1 MTNKNAM
8 VGEGVL
14 PPLDGEGGPRETR
27 DGWGGR
33 STPSDLAA
41 RGHLP
46 HRGGGGYLLSLLI
59 LLTAGAARAGETGC
73 WLDHGAI
80 VVPAAFGDIAGD
92 FLLDAAT
99 PKSALHVTVANSFGV
114 TSDTTRADLRLAGQR
129 LPAFEMKVA
138 DLDVQARPR
147 TAGLAG
153 VIGADA
159 LAGYVT
165 EITTRPCRVKLSLR
179 AGRPWPVRAE
189 LSWIGGAMAVKAAVS
204 DGTTS
209 RAGWFAVATGAPGV
223 TVAQATLTRDPPKD
237 SDPDWPPAR
246 LRALS
251 VGGLLFEQVP
261 AGAEADA
268 PAGLAGAIGEEV
280 WCGRPLRLD
289 PRHGR
294 LELGAKTPDSH

>member
-1 MTNKNAM
+1 MI
-8 VGEGVL
+8 
-14 PPLDGEGGPRETR
+14 
-27 DGWGGR
+27 
-33 STPSDLAA
+33 LA
-41 RGHLP
+41 
-46 HRGGGGYLLSLLI
+46 LI
-59 LLTAGAARAGETGC
+59 LAAGAARAGETGC

-114 TSDTTRADLRLAGQR
+114 TSETMRADLRLAGAR

-165 EITTRPCRVKLSLR
+165 EITTAPCRVKLTRR
-179 AGRPWPVRAE
+179 AGRPWPVRAQMR
-189 LSWIGGAMAVKAAVS
+189 WVGGAMAVKAAVS
-204 DGTTS
+204 DGPTS

-223 TVAQATLTRDPPKD
+223 TVAQATLTRDPPTGA
-237 SDPDWPPAR
+237 DPDWPPAR

-251 VGGLLFEQVP
+251 IGGLIFEQVP
-261 AGAEADA
+261 AGATADA
-268 PAGLAGAIGEEV
+268 PAGLSGAIGEEV
-280 WCGRPLRLD
+280 WHGRPLRLD

-294 LELGAKTPDSH
+294 LELGAKTSDSH